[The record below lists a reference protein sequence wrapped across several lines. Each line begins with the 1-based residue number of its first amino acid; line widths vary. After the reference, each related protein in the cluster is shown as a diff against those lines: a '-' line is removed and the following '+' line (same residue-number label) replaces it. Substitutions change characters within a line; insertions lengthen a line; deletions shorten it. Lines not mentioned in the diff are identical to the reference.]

1 MRLPR
6 THSITEHSVFQNV
19 RTAGVSKP
27 GRFFVLGTLE
37 NPVLEGLHI
46 GLITTKKIGN
56 AVVRNRTRR
65 YFRAVLVK
73 HGDKLKEGRYL
84 VFIARW
90 RAKEADFFDIEKDFL
105 KLAKRLDLMKEEL

>member
-6 THSITEHSVFQNV
+6 THSISQRSIFQDV
-19 RTAGVSKP
+19 RTKGTSKS

-37 NPVLEGLHI
+37 NPALSGLHI

-56 AVVRNRTRR
+56 AVVRTRTRR

-73 HGDKLKEGRYL
+73 HGDKIKEGRYL

-90 RAKEADFFDIEKDFL
+90 NASDADFFGIEKDFL
-105 KLAKRLDLMKEEL
+105 KLAKRLDLLKDSI